1 MTQISIN
8 LKALIRQ
15 KIKDGNSIL
24 SGYTANYAKIQNL
37 HNFSDYLYKW
47 SEISTEIKKR
57 SGFPQINENRLWNMQ
72 LAAKNIH
79 GLILLPGQIF
89 DFWNRIPRPTLA
101 NGYKEGPTL
110 VGNKLINDVGG
121 GLCQISTNVF
131 QASLWANL
139 EILERS
145 NHSIDAHGEGRFFT
159 LGQDAT
165 VAYGYKNLIA
175 RNQSQTA
182 LQLRLEIL
190 AEKSSV
196 IASVWGTA
204 PNTLSVNI
212 SSTILEKL
220 PPLGNNR
227 KPGWRVETVRS
238 VGTETNPTSDWQINY
253 RALDI
258 YHPHV

>member
-1 MTQISIN
+1 MTKISRN

-15 KIKDGNSIL
+15 KLKDVNSIWR
-24 SGYTANYAKIQNL
+24 GYAFDYAKAQTSS
-37 HNFSDYLYKW
+37 NFTDYLYNW
-47 SEISTEIKKR
+47 SEISTDIKHR
-57 SGFPQINENRLWNMQ
+57 SGLPQINENRLCNMQ

-79 GLILLPGQIF
+79 GLILSPGQIF
-89 DFWNRIPRPTLA
+89 DFWYCIPRPTIG

-110 VGNKLINDVGG
+110 IGNQLINDVGG

-131 QASLWANL
+131 QALLWANL
-139 EILERS
+139 DILERS

-175 RNQSQTA
+175 RNHSQTS
-182 LQLRLEIL
+182 LQLRLEVL

-196 IASVWGTA
+196 IASVWGTT
-204 PNTLSVNI
+204 PKPLSVNI
-212 SSTILEKL
+212 SSTVLEKL
-220 PPLGNNR
+220 PPSGNNG

-238 VGTETNPTSDWQINY
+238 VGTEISPTSEWQVNY
-253 RALDI
+253 RAIDI
-258 YHPHV
+258 YHPHA